1 MIPSHFQDSKA
12 GPGNR
17 AVGYKCLRDLST
29 VHLSSPKISHSN
41 FTRLYLKMALPPLGA
56 SDLAVISRPYAQ
68 VINPSCLCSDGTG
81 KGDDRPGYTKLT
93 VDDDRMD
100 AFRKALN
107 EAFNNNTDL
116 VTKYGQLRNLAL
128 SLSMYNIC

>member
-1 MIPSHFQDSKA
+1 MIPGHFQNLTA
-12 GPGNR
+12 GRPKR
-17 AVGYKCLRDLST
+17 AVGYKCLGCLST

-41 FTRLYLKMALPPLGA
+41 FTRLYLNMALPPLGA
-56 SDLAVISRPYAQ
+56 FDLAVISRPYAQ

-116 VTKYGQLRNLAL
+116 VDKYGQLRNLAL
-128 SLSMYNIC
+128 CLSMYIIC